1 MPNPM
6 NAMPNLKNQLPSDS
20 SHQLLTSPITLYINV
35 CCGNTKQV
43 TCNVYMYLYT
53 NCHILKGVSYQHSS
67 FCILRLKFV
76 SIVCSLIISIFFYY
90 FL

>member
-20 SHQLLTSPITLYINV
+20 SHQLLTSPITLYINI

-53 NCHILKGVSYQHSS
+53 NCHILKGGVVPAQFLLHST
-67 FCILRLKFV
+67 FKIRIHCLFFDYLD
-76 SIVCSLIISIFFYY
+76 FFYY